1 MIVLLSSKF
10 RVRSVGLLLLTLAHA
25 GVAADINDWSGIRAL
40 GKGDRVGLIR
50 MNQKRVEGRF
60 DSATDTSIT
69 IQADQLLTVEKSE
82 VARIY
87 RPAKHSRVFGLVLG
101 GAIGVAAGG
110 IVDGTVGRFF
120 RNEGGSPAAGVITA
134 IGGAAGAG
142 LGAAAAGGY
151 RTVYQRAK

>member
-1 MIVLLSSKF
+1 MRNSSIA
-10 RVRSVGLLLLTLAHA
+10 SALLLTLAHT
-25 GVAADINDWSGIRAL
+25 GFAADINDWSGVRAL
-40 GKGDRVGLIR
+40 GKGDRVGVIQ
-50 MNQKRVEGRF
+50 MNQKRVEGTF

-69 IQADQLLTVEKSE
+69 IQADQPLTLEKSD
-82 VARIY
+82 VARVY
-87 RPAKHSRVFGLVLG
+87 RPAKHGRVFGLVLG

-142 LGAAAAGGY
+142 LGAVASGGY

>member
-1 MIVLLSSKF
+1 MRDDRRMKVLF
-10 RVRSVGLLLLTLAHA
+10 AGALLLTLVHT
-25 GVAADINDWSGIRAL
+25 GFAADINDWSGVRAL
-40 GKGDRVGLIR
+40 GKGDRVGVIQ

-69 IQADQLLTVEKSE
+69 IQADQPLTLEKSD
-82 VARIY
+82 VARVY

>member
-1 MIVLLSSKF
+1 M
-10 RVRSVGLLLLTLAHA
+10 LTLAHA
-25 GVAADINDWSGIRAL
+25 GFAEDTSQWREVQAL
-40 GKGDRVGLIR
+40 TRGDRVGVIR

-69 IQADQLLTVEKSE
+69 IQADQPVTLEKSE
-82 VARIY
+82 VARVY
-87 RPAKHSRVFGLVLG
+87 RPAKHGRVFGLVLG

-120 RNEGGSPAAGVITA
+120 RNEGGSPATGVITA

-142 LGAAAAGGY
+142 LGAAVAGGY
-151 RTVYQRAK
+151 RTVYQRAR